1 MISLMRGSS
10 MKNSA
15 TALTIGLLLASCSSL
30 EVEIPSI
37 ESRTIRVLEAD
48 GISFRDL
55 DRDGVLTP
63 YEDWRLSPEQR
74 ADDLLSRMTLEEK
87 AGVMIVAS
95 LPGNAPFGQPS
106 TGYDIEALAEAMART
121 RATHFIS
128 RLSTETRALAEANN
142 SVQEAAEAHRLG
154 IPAVIMTDPR
164 HGYTELA
171 GASVEGGQFSQWPN
185 GVGIA
190 ALHDP
195 EFAESYAEIV
205 RDDLRAAGFAML
217 LGPQIDLAT
226 EPRWPRNFDTL
237 GEDAQ
242 VSADTAAALVRGLQG
257 GADGITP
264 GGVATVIKHFAGYS
278 AAANQ
283 GFDAHNYYGRNSR
296 LDIFEWQQHIRPF
309 TGALA
314 AKPSGVMPA
323 YSILQELKLFRE
335 ELEQVGVGYN
345 DKILQGVLRDELGFD
360 GVILS
365 DWAITNDCGPKCI
378 EGAPAGEAPSFA
390 DVSTAWGVLD
400 LSREE
405 RFAKALNAGM
415 DQFGGVEDP
424 APIIAAVEMGLVD
437 EARIDDAVRR
447 ILIAS
452 FELGLFEAPFVDAEA
467 ADAEIGTPEETAM
480 GQQAM
485 AQSMALLELNGAGF
499 PVAEGTKVLLF
510 GVDQAVARAAGL
522 EPVSDPAEAKVAILR
537 TVSPSEMLHP
547 GYVFGAMHQEGSL
560 AFPADH
566 PARVFMDSLPPDLP
580 LLADIQLDRPAILG
594 PFKSR
599 ADMLIASFGASDTAL
614 LDVLQGRVE
623 PRGYLPFELPNSME
637 AVEAQRSGT
646 AADSENPLYPLGY
659 RLESR
664 G

>member
-1 MISLMRGSS
+1 
-10 MKNSA
+10 MKRSA
-15 TALTIGLLLASCSSL
+15 FVLAIGLLLASCSSP
-30 EVEIPSI
+30 EVAAPSI
-37 ESRTIRVLEAD
+37 ESRTIPVLEAG

-55 DRDGVLTP
+55 DRDGALTP
-63 YEDWRLSPEQR
+63 YEDWRMSPEER
-74 ADDLLSRMTLEEK
+74 ADDLLARMTLEEK

-106 TGYDIEALAEAMART
+106 TGYDIAALSEAMANT

-128 RLSTETRALAEANN
+128 RLSTQTQALAEANN
-142 SVQEAAEAHRLG
+142 AVQEAAEAHRLG

-185 GVGIA
+185 GVGIG

-195 EFAESYAEIV
+195 EFAESYAEVV

-242 VSADTAAALVRGLQG
+242 VAADTAAALVRGLQG
-257 GADGITP
+257 GADGIAP
-264 GGVATVIKHFAGYS
+264 GGVAAVIKHFAGYS
-278 AAANQ
+278 ASTN
-283 GFDAHNYYGRNSR
+283 GFDAHNYYGRHSQLN
-296 LDIFEWQQHIRPF
+296 IYEWQQHIRPF

-314 AKPSGVMPA
+314 SKTVGVMPA
-323 YSILQELKLFRE
+323 YSILE
-335 ELEQVGVGYN
+335 ELELFGEELEPVGVGYN
-345 DKILQGVLRDELGFD
+345 EKILQGVLRNELGFD

-365 DWAITNDCGPKCI
+365 DWAITNDCNEKCVS
-378 EGAPAGEAPSFA
+378 GAPVGEAPSFA
-390 DVSTAWGVLD
+390 DVSTGWGVQD
-400 LSREE
+400 LTREE

-424 APIIAAVEMGLVD
+424 APIVATVEMGMVD

-447 ILIAS
+447 ILIQS
-452 FELGLFEAPFVDAEA
+452 FVLGLFEDPFVDAEA
-467 ADAEIGTPEETAM
+467 AAAEIGTAEEIAM
-480 GQQAM
+480 GRQAM
-485 AQSMALLELNGAGF
+485 AESMVLLELSGGGF
-499 PVAEGTKVLLF
+499 PIAEGTRVLLF
-510 GVDQAVARAAGL
+510 GVDEDAARAAGL
-522 EPVSDPAEAKVAILR
+522 EPVSDPAEAQVAILR

-560 AFPADH
+560 AFQADH
-566 PARVFMDSLPPDLP
+566 PARAFMDGLPLDLP
-580 LLADIQLDRPAILG
+580 LLADIQLDRPAILA

-599 ADMLIASFGASDTAL
+599 ADMLIASFGASDAAL
-614 LDVLQGRVE
+614 LDVLQGRVD
-623 PRGYLPFELPNSME
+623 PRGYLPYELPISME
-637 AVEAQRSGT
+637 AVEAQRPGS

-659 RLESR
+659 RLENQR
-664 G
+664 